1 MTKDAFIKTEGMKEL
16 NKYILQFVPKF
27 EKNIKR
33 GMTRAA
39 AKPVMVAA
47 KANAPTGE
55 PSETAKRKY
64 KVYNGALRDSIR
76 ISTRVDKRNKQVV
89 ARVIAGGKSKKTG
102 ADVFYPHIIEYGSS
116 PHSVKKG
123 GRGEVTHPGMSPQ
136 PFMRPALDSEAG
148 NAIKAAGEYV
158 KKRLRTKH
166 GIDTKDITI
175 EVEE

>member
-1 MTKDAFIKTEGMKEL
+1 MTTTFEVKGLKEL
-16 NKYILQFVPKF
+16 NKFLQQLPAKV
-27 EKNIKR
+27 ETNIMR
-33 GMTRAA
+33 GAMRAA
-39 AKPVMVAA
+39 AKPIKEAA

-55 PSETAKRKY
+55 PSESAKRRY
-64 KVYNGALRDSIR
+64 RVYNGALRDSVR
-76 ISTRVDKRNKQVV
+76 ISTRLDRRNKQVK
-89 ARVIAGGKSKKTG
+89 ARVIVGGKSKKTG
-102 ADVFYPHIIEYGSS
+102 ADVYYAHIIEHGSR

-166 GIDTKDITI
+166 GIDTKDIII